1 MPVEQHCSNIL
12 YNETFSTQ
20 YDFTASFS
28 YVMNTSGFTPADNY
42 GFSVFFID
50 GIQPTIYGGGCYQ
63 GLGVISPTDFSTSS
77 AVKGV
82 FLTLGFDIPG
92 NFSKINGL
100 PQFSTGT
107 VTAQPSSICLRI
119 TSDFLYVSSV
129 QVPYDYNLFGVFTP
143 LSANPI
149 PNASQTIRIG
159 ARNGFNQIDVYS
171 LNSQTY
177 QKLVSFN
184 TNLTSIPTTAKFGIG
199 YSGDTLFSVK
209 NITMNYT

>member
-1 MPVEQHCSNIL
+1 MSVVQHCSNIL
-12 YNETFSTQ
+12 YNEPFNTQ

-28 YVMNTSGFTPADNY
+28 YVMNTSGVMPADNY
-42 GFSVFFID
+42 GFSVFFIK
-50 GIQPTIYGGGCYQ
+50 GTEPTAYGGGCYQ
-63 GLGVISPTDFSTSS
+63 GLGVISPTDFTATS

-100 PQFSTGT
+100 PQFLTGT
-107 VTAQPSSICLRI
+107 ATAQPSSICLRI

-129 QVPYDYNLFGVFTP
+129 QVPYNYNIFGVFPP

-149 PNASQTIRIG
+149 ADASQTIRIG
-159 ARNGFNQIDVYS
+159 ARNGFNQIDVYT
-171 LNSQTY
+171 LNNQTY
-177 QKLVSFN
+177 QKVVTFN

-209 NITMNYT
+209 NLTLNYS